1 MSEGSSYTCPWPP
14 SWDHLSGHEHQ
25 PPRVGWAEISAR
37 GRFESFL
44 LALS

>member
-1 MSEGSSYTCPWPP
+1 MLEGSSYPRPWPP

-25 PPRVGWAEISAR
+25 PLRVGWAEISTR